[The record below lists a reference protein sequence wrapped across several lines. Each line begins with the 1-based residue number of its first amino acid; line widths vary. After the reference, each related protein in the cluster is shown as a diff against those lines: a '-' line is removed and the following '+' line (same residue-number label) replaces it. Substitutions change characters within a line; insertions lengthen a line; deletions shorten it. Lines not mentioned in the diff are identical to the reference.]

1 MRRKKL
7 GINFIIMELSKLEPK
22 VFNNL
27 LQNVYKKTTQG
38 TIMLYG
44 FLNIIDYN
52 KNKDDFDN
60 FIQSQ
65 NEKYPINDNE
75 EYTSEELLEEIN
87 KEYNNI

>member
-1 MRRKKL
+1 MM
-7 GINFIIMELSKLEPK
+7 N
-22 VFNNL
+22 
-27 LQNVYKKTTQG
+27 
-38 TIMLYG
+38 G

-65 NEKYPINDNE
+65 NEKYPINDSE

-87 KEYNNI
+87 MA